1 MAKGIGLKLKG
12 SLEVSTLFI
21 LLLCA
26 GSLLF
31 AQETQLEQLVFEIGR
46 DLRCPVCTS
55 ESVADSNA
63 DIAIEMRNIIQEKLE
78 AGESEAEI
86 KAFFQARY
94 GDWILL
100 EPPKQGIHLF
110 VWLLPTIAALLG
122 AVVLFILF
130 RRWTAATKVPVEAAE
145 EDIARVREALQQT
158 SPQKEGSA

>member
-1 MAKGIGLKLKG
+1 M
-12 SLEVSTLFI
+12 
-21 LLLCA
+21 
-26 GSLLF
+26 
-31 AQETQLEQLVFEIGR
+31 
-46 DLRCPVCTS
+46 
-55 ESVADSNA
+55 
-63 DIAIEMRNIIQEKLE
+63 QEKLE

-86 KAFFQARY
+86 RAFFQARY

-130 RRWTAATKVPVEAAE
+130 RRWTAATKVPVEAAA